1 MKITC
6 PKCGEIIE
14 VKGLGRKPKRINF
27 INVSKALQ
35 YHLRGRLSGKVHYT
49 RTAER
54 LKKEM
59 EIHPEVAK
67 KLERIKRVYLKSKEE

>member
-1 MKITC
+1 
-6 PKCGEIIE
+6 
-14 VKGLGRKPKRINF
+14 
-27 INVSKALQ
+27 
-35 YHLRGRLSGKVHYT
+35 LSGKVHYT
-49 RTAER
+49 RTAEKIKELFGIDVTPGFVQLR